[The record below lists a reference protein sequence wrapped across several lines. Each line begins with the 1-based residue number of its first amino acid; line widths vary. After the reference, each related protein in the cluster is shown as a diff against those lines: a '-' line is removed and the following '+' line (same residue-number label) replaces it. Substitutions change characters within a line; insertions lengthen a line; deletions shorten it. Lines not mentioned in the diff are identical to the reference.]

1 MGARGRSV
9 EDLIQFIELN
19 ALKLFYNEP
28 IDDSPHPAEE
38 GGDQLALRHETNLDR
53 PCEYSSQSLRDLCDF
68 LVEIIERCIGPSDID
83 IKDAVYM
90 KFLTTTLPKIV
101 DLFLKRKTSRYT
113 DPPIPG

>member
-1 MGARGRSV
+1 MGTRGRSV

-28 IDDSPHPAEE
+28 IDYSPPAEE
-38 GGDQLALRHETNLDR
+38 GSDQLALPNTTNLGR
-53 PCEYSSQSLRDLCDF
+53 PCEYSSESLRDLCDF